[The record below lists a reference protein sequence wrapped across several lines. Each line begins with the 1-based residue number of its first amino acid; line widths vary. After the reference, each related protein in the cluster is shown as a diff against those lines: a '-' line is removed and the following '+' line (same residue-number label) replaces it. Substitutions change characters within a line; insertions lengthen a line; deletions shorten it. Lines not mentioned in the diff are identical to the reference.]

1 MSTLTIE
8 RLGGLVGFGHPGSN
22 VKSRGQ
28 VEWEQLPHET
38 GKQST
43 SYSLN
48 TVALS
53 KASNPRRCAT
63 PFVYRLSRSAGKGA
77 ESVEVSEECVPVAL
91 LQYIRD
97 ELA

>member
-28 VEWEQLPHET
+28 VEWEQLSARDRKAIDELFAQHR
-38 GKQST
+38 GAQQSVK
-43 SYSLN
+43 SSP
-48 TVALS
+48 VRDA
-53 KASNPRRCAT
+53 
-63 PFVYRLSRSAGKGA
+63 FVYRLSRSAGKGA